1 MYFFIHLR
9 QVFGASQVALVTK
22 NLLAGAE
29 DVRDVG
35 SIPGSGKLPG
45 EGNGKPTSAFLT
57 GESYGQRS
65 LVGYSSWSYRLGH
78 D

>member
-45 EGNGKPTSAFLT
+45 EGMANPL
-57 GESYGQRS
+57 QRS
-65 LVGYSSWSYRLGH
+65 
-78 D
+78 